1 MRYVIKERF
10 WSWGDQYYVYNEYHD
25 PVFEIVGKVFSWGDQ
40 LSFRD
45 LEGNELAH
53 IKQRLLSWMPC
64 YEIYRHG
71 KLFAEMRKEFTWF
84 NQKFT
89 LDVPGPN
96 DYTIDG
102 SFWQHDYDFLRK
114 GSTVA
119 DVSKAYWSWTDSYGI
134 ETIDGEDDVTILCAC
149 IVIDQILEDQRS
161 D

>member
-10 WSWGDQYYVYNEYHD
+10 WTWGDKYYVYNEYQD

-45 LEGNELAH
+45 MEGNELAY
-53 IKQRLLSWMPC
+53 ISQRLLSWMPC
-64 YEIYRHG
+64 YEIYHHSE
-71 KLFAEMRKEFTWF
+71 LFAEMRKEFTWF
-84 NQKFT
+84 QQKFT

-102 SFWQHDYDFLRK
+102 SFWQHDYTFLRQ
-114 GSTVA
+114 GRTVA
-119 DVSKAYWSWTDSYGI
+119 DVSRAYWSWTDSYGI
-134 ETIDGEDDVTILCAC
+134 ETVEGEDDVTILCAC
-149 IVIDQILEDQRS
+149 IVIDQILDDQRR